1 MFTEWAA
8 LYMTCVFDDEVL
20 WLLRQGRGWVVLV
33 AVVDGTMRR
42 VTWMDAFRSGSNI

>member
-20 WLLRQGRGWVVLV
+20 WLYVK
-33 AVVDGTMRR
+33 AEVD
-42 VTWMDAFRSGSNI
+42 WFW